1 MYIQLRLPSNSTIL
15 EAISL
20 RRPYNAFVSSRGV
33 LMLYDSLEKWSLKK
47 KHEQKGGSVVTNDV
61 LTFSRR
67 IKCTGNR
74 FIVAVRKE
82 RATLD
87 FHVERKKGVAHE
99 LSISNS
105 SLLLAHRSS
114 RNDSLWNIN
123 RDTVTLNDK
132 SGTTFLPC
140 HNSSKVDT
148 FFDSFPSKF

>member
-87 FHVERKKGVAHE
+87 FHVEKKRVIDFQLFSSPG
-99 LSISNS
+99 S
-105 SLLLAHRSS
+105 SLISKRQSLKYQS
-114 RNDSLWNIN
+114 RHGDVK
-123 RDTVTLNDK
+123 R
-132 SGTTFLPC
+132 
-140 HNSSKVDT
+140 
-148 FFDSFPSKF
+148 

>member
-1 MYIQLRLPSNSTIL
+1 MYIQLRLPSNSTIF

-82 RATLD
+82 SYPR
-87 FHVERKKGVAHE
+87 FSCRKKTSYRFRTLLFSWLIAHLE
-99 LSISNS
+99 TTVFEISI
-105 SLLLAHRSS
+105 ATR
-114 RNDSLWNIN
+114 
-123 RDTVTLNDK
+123 
-132 SGTTFLPC
+132 
-140 HNSSKVDT
+140 
-148 FFDSFPSKF
+148 

>member
-1 MYIQLRLPSNSTIL
+1 MYIQLRLPSNSTIF

-82 RATLD
+82 RATLEKKRVID
-87 FHVERKKGVAHE
+87 FE
-99 LSISNS
+99 LFSSPGS
-105 SLLLAHRSS
+105 SLISKRQSLKYQS
-114 RNDSLWNIN
+114 RHGDVK
-123 RDTVTLNDK
+123 R
-132 SGTTFLPC
+132 
-140 HNSSKVDT
+140 
-148 FFDSFPSKF
+148 

>member
-1 MYIQLRLPSNSTIL
+1 MYIQLRLPSNSTIF

-87 FHVERKKGVAHE
+87 FHVEKKRVIDFQLFSSPELIAHLE
-99 LSISNS
+99 TTVFEISI
-105 SLLLAHRSS
+105 A
-114 RNDSLWNIN
+114 
-123 RDTVTLNDK
+123 TVTLNDK

>member
-1 MYIQLRLPSNSTIL
+1 MYIQLRLPSNSTIF

-47 KHEQKGGSVVTNDV
+47 KHEQKGESVVTNDV

-87 FHVERKKGVAHE
+87 FHVEKKRELHTSYRFRTLLFSWLIAHLE
-99 LSISNS
+99 TTVFEISI
-105 SLLLAHRSS
+105 ATR
-114 RNDSLWNIN
+114 
-123 RDTVTLNDK
+123 
-132 SGTTFLPC
+132 
-140 HNSSKVDT
+140 
-148 FFDSFPSKF
+148 